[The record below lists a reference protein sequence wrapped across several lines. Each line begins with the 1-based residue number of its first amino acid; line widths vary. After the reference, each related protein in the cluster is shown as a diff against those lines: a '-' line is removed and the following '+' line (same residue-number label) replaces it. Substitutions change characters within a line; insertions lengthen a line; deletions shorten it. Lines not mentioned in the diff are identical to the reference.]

1 MRKVLSYQ
9 KRLFIVYSIF
19 VTVMISMI
27 FISFFLY
34 FQKNLKQNTEMLF
47 AQTSRQISLN
57 LDSFI
62 QALDTITTQVASS
75 KAVQQGL
82 VEASATENLDNYFDQ
97 NLAKKNE
104 IAEVLSSINST
115 KDTARNIT
123 VLDDN
128 YNFVAY
134 GKDSFNITKDQ
145 LKLGNIP
152 FFNNSTKF
160 VLLPP
165 YKNQSSRDGTSTN
178 VIALVREINGTFFG
192 FKKVGTVMVLQ
203 DYQLIEQICATA
215 SPDIQVIVLNQ
226 QSDVIYPFNKLTKTE
241 AKFYS
246 DQLREAKAGKIHSF
260 KNSENQMEMAS
271 IVKSDYSTFT
281 VILLQSQRE
290 FMKPVYVLRQYL
302 LVFGILLGLI
312 TVIFIYVITKSVT
325 SPIRKLKK
333 SILNGSFE
341 NQHFRMDLV
350 SDTSSVVNEIELLHR
365 AFMKMFTR
373 INNATNEIIQARSS
387 EAEAH
392 FLALQAQMNPHFL
405 YNSLM
410 CISAAGQEIGSQKI
424 KLMCAQLSDLLRYV
438 TSIDNNAIKI
448 RDELNHAELYLQFIK
463 WRYEER
469 FDYSIHVDERILD
482 LHVPK
487 LIIQPLL
494 ENCLNHGLMKIR
506 APWRVEVSGIFLSDH
521 HWVLEI
527 KDNGNGFQDDEL
539 ELIRERLLS
548 VDRSLSE
555 GKLDNRLEVGGMGL
569 MNIYTRMKLIYKET
583 AVFELYNHAAGG
595 AVVKIGNEEEITK

>member
-1 MRKVLSYQ
+1 L
-9 KRLFIVYSIF
+9 
-19 VTVMISMI
+19 
-27 FISFFLY
+27 
-34 FQKNLKQNTEMLF
+34 
-47 AQTSRQISLN
+47 
-57 LDSFI
+57 
-62 QALDTITTQVASS
+62 
-75 KAVQQGL
+75 
-82 VEASATENLDNYFDQ
+82 
-97 NLAKKNE
+97 
-104 IAEVLSSINST
+104 
-115 KDTARNIT
+115 
-123 VLDDN
+123 
-128 YNFVAY
+128 
-134 GKDSFNITKDQ
+134 NITKDQ
-145 LKLGNIP
+145 LKLENIP
-152 FFNNSTKF
+152 FINDSTKF

-226 QSDVIYPFNKLTKTE
+226 QSDVIYPFNKLAKTE
-241 AKFYS
+241 AKLYT
-246 DQLREAKAGKIHSF
+246 DQFREAEAGKIH
-260 KNSENQMEMAS
+260 
-271 IVKSDYSTFT
+271 
-281 VILLQSQRE
+281 
-290 FMKPVYVLRQYL
+290 
-302 LVFGILLGLI
+302 
-312 TVIFIYVITKSVT
+312 
-325 SPIRKLKK
+325 
-333 SILNGSFE
+333 
-341 NQHFRMDLV
+341 